1 MIPRARREAVQ
12 QAARHETLPADHR
25 RISRLALRESAKTR
39 LAELDKAPSRLVI
52 GPTAGLGDRLQ
63 PQIAWAKF
71 YALCADSAAIAI
83 KKLWIK
89 FTSVCAGWKKQKG
102 QETGSKCL

>member
-39 LAELDKAPSRLVI
+39 LAELDRRLR
-52 GPTAGLGDRLQ
+52 GWWSDRLRARWPPPATNRLGQ
-63 PQIAWAKF
+63 VLRSLHGQRGNRE
-71 YALCADSAAIAI
+71 
-83 KKLWIK
+83 KK
-89 FTSVCAGWKKQKG
+89 VMD
-102 QETGSKCL
+102 